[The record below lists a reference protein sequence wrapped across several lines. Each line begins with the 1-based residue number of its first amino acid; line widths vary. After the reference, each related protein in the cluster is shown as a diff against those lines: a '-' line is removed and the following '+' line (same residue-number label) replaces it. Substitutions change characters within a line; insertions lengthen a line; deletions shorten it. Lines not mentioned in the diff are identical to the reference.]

1 MISENI
7 INDELIEK
15 LNDARVKGKTIGLVQ
30 GSWDLFHLGHLRYI
44 LKARE
49 LCDFLIIAMDGD
61 EKIRKRKGH
70 SRPIIP
76 EEERHEFIKLLK
88 IADGIVVKGLN
99 EPKWGL
105 IKSVKPDV
113 LIAIKDNYSDE
124 EIIKLEEICGK
135 VAILPRQSESSTSD
149 KIRKIIISDRG
160 ERMKGIDSKIAEVI
174 EEMKCRM
181 GHAGEMPEP
190 LSLLFQHLNDSTD
203 WVCPVSVGCFW
214 NGKWYFGANQTDLN
228 LPKYDIENR
237 TELYY
242 ATVEHAEMNLLKK
255 LGDVKALDVPIWT
268 TLFPCDKCM
277 KVLNDKG
284 VREIFYLEDHPERNW
299 SKRSHELAEK
309 YGIKTTRIIKNMNHT
324 EDENM
329 SNVITENSYKYIC
342 PPNVRHQSQLD
353 IMMQMESNGKDPLDP
368 EVIEQDILFVTDYWY
383 VSCNRFPY
391 KEIEHH
397 FMIASRNPIY
407 KIEDMSKEMW
417 IDLKNIW
424 IKLASEYS
432 IPGGALC
439 YRFGEPSFS
448 GASLT
453 RLHAHLMMPKKGNKT
468 KFTIGGNDTLKK
480 ELVLLPRPQHNNN
493 E

>member
-1 MISENI
+1 M

-15 LNDARVKGKTIGLVQ
+15 LNEARTNGKTIGLVQ

-49 LCDFLIIAMDGD
+49 LCDFLVIAMDGD

-76 EEERHEFIKLLK
+76 EQERYDFIKLLN
-88 IADGIVVKGLN
+88 IADGIVIKGLN

-105 IKSVKPDV
+105 IKSIRPDV

-124 EIIKLEEICGK
+124 DIIKLEEICGR

-160 ERMKGIDSKIAEVI
+160 ERIKGIDDKIAEVI
-174 EEMKCRM
+174 EKMKSRM
-181 GHAGEMPEP
+181 GLTEEMPEP
-190 LSLLFQHLNDSTD
+190 LSLLFEYLKESTD
-203 WVCPVSVGCFW
+203 WVCPVAVGCFW

-255 LGDVKALDVPIWT
+255 LGDVEVLNVPIWT

-299 SKRSHELAEK
+299 SIRSHALAEK
-309 YGIKTTRIIKNMNHT
+309 YGIKTTKIIQSTNYT

-329 SNVITENSYKYIC
+329 QNTMAETSYKFIY
-342 PPNVRHQSQLD
+342 PQNVRHQSQLD

-368 EVIEQDILFVTDYWY
+368 EVIEQEILFMTEFWY

-391 KEIEHH
+391 EEVEHH
-397 FMIASRNPIY
+397 FVIASRHPIY

-424 IKLASEYS
+424 IKLAAEYN

-453 RLHAHLMMPKKGNKT
+453 RLHAHLMMPKENNKT
-468 KFTIGGNDTLKK
+468 KFAIGGSKTLKK
-480 ELVLLPRPQHNNN
+480 GLYLQRSPQSNDGN
-493 E
+493 